1 MQTLHLRFRALRAIS
16 LGQSPSRWQTRSMRR
31 ASKWETASPL
41 PNPLRPT
48 LAVGSR
54 PASRHPDGI
63 RCPVVGAGLPGVT
76 RLRAAR
82 IVGPVGADPCR
93 VCRWQTADVCH
104 QSPAHHEVGEIDGA
118 HRQARASESQRLASD
133 GLSFPLRPQRSG
145 ARASGEKTVARRPDG
160 SGTRCSEAL
169 GFRPTGR
176 LKPVLPTRVTG
187 PAHLPFC
194 ASTPAPVTGQE
205 PVGTGVPGAPQRHC
219 GRCCCL
225 PERRAHGRCGGRG
238 QETLVQARGSFASSC
253 TAA

>member
-1 MQTLHLRFRALRAIS
+1 MQTLHLRFRDLRAIS
-16 LGQSPSRWQTRSMRR
+16 LRQGLSRWRTPSDAMR
-31 ASKWETASPL
+31 AGMKGPPGLSNSPG
-41 PNPLRPT
+41 PT
-48 LAVGSR
+48 SAVGSR
-54 PASRHPDGI
+54 PAMRPLIDI
-63 RCPVVGAGLPGVT
+63 MRPVAGAGLPGAS

-82 IVGPVGADPCR
+82 VVGPVGADPCR
-93 VCRWQTADVCH
+93 VCRWQTADVSH
-104 QSPAHHEVGEIDGA
+104 QSPAHHTAGEIGGT
-118 HRQARASESQRLASD
+118 HRQARASTILRMASG

-145 ARASGEKTVARRPDG
+145 ARACGEKTVARRPDG